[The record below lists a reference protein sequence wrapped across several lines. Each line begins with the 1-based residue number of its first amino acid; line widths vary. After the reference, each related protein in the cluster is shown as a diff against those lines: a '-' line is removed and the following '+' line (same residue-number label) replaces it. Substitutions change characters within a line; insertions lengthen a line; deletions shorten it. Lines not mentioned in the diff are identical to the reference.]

1 MQVLYRG
8 TADSVWSNQIHR
20 LDSEAT
26 ISLKLDEG
34 IDIND
39 VVFVHNI
46 DDGDEFEIIEI
57 DSWDPVTRIVT
68 FKTNSFSNFAIAE
81 KPVNKGNGG
90 NPGTGDDINT
100 YFNMLFIGVI
110 GFLSTLIIKKKK
122 EVK

>member
-1 MQVLYRG
+1 MGKFTKEMVDEYAEKLLIGLTDEENKMVL
-8 TADSVWSNQIHR
+8 
-20 LDSEAT
+20 
-26 ISLKLDEG
+26 
-34 IDIND
+34 
-39 VVFVHNI
+39 
-46 DDGDEFEIIEI
+46 DEFEIIEI